1 MGERKDWA
9 ELASRDLKRYGDVAR
24 VEAGLGTGFKGA
36 VMSVFEEDA
45 AVEVVAVATEPRGSL
60 MDGGWLRATAGFGDG
75 NGCSSERAGG
85 GSTTEVVAG
94 VGGGDLKAT
103 FLVTSDAALL
113 LVPLRAIAAGGSMAG
128 RTGSTSRGGAGG
140 SGRGASWV
148 ESCEGMISGNG
159 LKTV

>member
-1 MGERKDWA
+1 MGDRKDWA

-24 VEAGLGTGFKGA
+24 VEAGLGTGFRGA
-36 VMSVFEEDA
+36 VMSVFEEEA
-45 AVEVVAVATEPRGSL
+45 AVDVVAVATEPRGSL
-60 MDGGWLRATAGFGDG
+60 MDGGWLRATAGFCEGEG
-75 NGCSSERAGG
+75 SSSGRAGG
-85 GSTTEVVAG
+85 GSAAHEVVG

-113 LVPLRAIAAGGSMAG
+113 FVPLRAIAAGGSMTG
-128 RTGSTSRGGAGG
+128 GTGSTS

-148 ESCEGMISGNG
+148 ESCEGTISGNG

>member
-1 MGERKDWA
+1 M
-9 ELASRDLKRYGDVAR
+9 
-24 VEAGLGTGFKGA
+24 EAGLGTGLRGA
-36 VMSVFEEDA
+36 VMSVFEEEA
-45 AVEVVAVATEPRGSL
+45 AVEVVAVATEPRGSR

-75 NGCSSERAGG
+75 DGCSSGRAGG
-85 GSTTEVVAG
+85 GSAADVVG

-128 RTGSTSRGGAGG
+128 VTGSTSGV
-140 SGRGASWV
+140 SWV
-148 ESCEGMISGNG
+148 ESCEGMISGSG